1 MDFQIIKALPSD
13 EQIFTD
19 IIQTVW
25 EQMEEKSWFVAEN
38 ADYIHQALSSDNV
51 FGYKA
56 VETETKTVSAVFLAV
71 IPGLDES
78 NLGRDAGMP
87 EAELPLIAHMDTIA
101 VLSAYRGHGLQK
113 RLMEAAEIDL
123 KARGIHFLMCTVHPN
138 NLFSLNNVLSQ
149 GYEIVTTKEKYGGK
163 IRAIL
168 KKTL

>member
-1 MDFQIIKALPSD
+1 MDFQIVKALPSD
-13 EQIFTD
+13 DQLFTN

-38 ADYIHQALSSDNV
+38 ADYIYQALSSDNG

-56 VETETKTVSAVFLAV
+56 IETKTKAVSAVFLAI

-87 EAELPLIAHMDTIA
+87 ESELPLIAHMDTIA

-113 RLMEAAEIDL
+113 RLMETAETDL
-123 KARGIHFLMCTVHPN
+123 KARGIRFLMCTVHPD
-138 NLFSLNNVLSQ
+138 NLFSLNNVLGQ
-149 GYEIVTTKEKYGGK
+149 GYEILTIKKKYGGK
-163 IRAIL
+163 MRAIL
-168 KKTL
+168 RKTL